1 MVQEL
6 GFEVHLNRSYEDALE
21 LVTAALKEEGFG
33 VLTEIDVEDTLRKK
47 LGEDFRPYSILGAC
61 NPPLAHR
68 ALMADGQVGM
78 MLPCNVTVEAD
89 PDGGSIVRILNP
101 DMMVLAGDLGQNTAL
116 REVAS
121 EARAKLERVAESLRQ
136 G

>member
-6 GFEVHLNRSYEDALE
+6 GFEVHLDRSYEDSLE

>member
-6 GFEVHLNRSYEDALE
+6 GFEVHLDRSYKDALE

-33 VLTEIDVEDTLRKK
+33 VLTEIDVEATLRKK

>member
-33 VLTEIDVEDTLRKK
+33 VLTEIDVEATLRKK